1 MNAIRL
7 TTRGKVVLAILAI
20 AGVLALMASV
30 TPDECK
36 VSSDNMSQACK
47 SLLYS

>member
-1 MNAIRL
+1 MSTIRL
-7 TTRGKVVLAILAI
+7 TTRSKVILAILAI

-36 VSSDNMSQACK
+36 VSSDDMSRACE